1 MTNFS
6 FRSFLSQLSL
16 RTRLWTSVFWS
27 APIFLDQYF
36 LPRERS
42 HHYNNELWEDIFDAV
57 YITYR
62 YENDFAKMIHNF
74 KYLGQRDIMWSFSPG
89 IDYILSKYL
98 VNHRGEDIL
107 LSYVPFGWY
116 QIFTRPYNHSRL
128 IAEYIY
134 SKLSS
139 SWNKVPKLKNLL
151 WKRKITEHQA
161 HLSKDWRILNTR
173 DAFMLAPWVNPDTIK
188 GRTVCLVDDVISSG
202 STLQSI
208 AHIFRSHWAQKIIV
222 IVLAS
227 TLV

>member
-6 FRSFLSQLSL
+6 LRSLVSRLSL
-16 RTRLWTSVFWS
+16 WARLWTSVFWS
-27 APIFLDQYF
+27 APIFLDWY
-36 LPRERS
+36 LSLRERS
-42 HHYNNELWEDIFDAV
+42 HHYNSELWEDVFDAV
-57 YITYR
+57 YMAYR
-62 YENDFAKMIHNF
+62 YENDFVSMIHSF
-74 KYLGQRDIMWSFSPG
+74 KYLGQRHIIWSFSPG
-89 IDYILSKYL
+89 IDCILSKYL
-98 VNHRGEDIL
+98 VNYTDEDIL

-139 SWNKVPKLKNLL
+139 SWRKIPKLKNLL

-161 HLSKDWRILNTR
+161 HLSKDWRILNAR
-173 DAFMLAPWVNPDTIK
+173 DAFMLAPSVDPGIIK
-188 GRTVCLVDDVISSG
+188 GRTVCLIDDVISSG

-208 AHIFRSHWAQKIIV
+208 AHIFRSHWAKKIIV

-227 TLV
+227 TLT